1 LHTESKTRVAI
12 DTNMLL
18 SIGEL
23 GVDVFLQ
30 LEKMLG
36 KSAEIAMPE
45 QVVEELKKLEC
56 EKVQKENVIA
66 MEETKRHK
74 VKVVQMEA
82 RNADTALEKMAKQGY
97 MIATNDKAL
106 RKRIKGFGGT
116 VIYLRQGRFLKK
128 D

>member
-1 LHTESKTRVAI
+1 MPTESKTRVAI

-18 SIGEL
+18 SIDQL

-30 LEKMLG
+30 LEQMFG
-36 KSAEIAMPE
+36 KGVEIAIPK
-45 QVVEELKKLEC
+45 QVKEELEKFESGKL
-56 EKVQKENVIA
+56 QKETAIA

-74 VKVVQMEA
+74 AKVVQMEA
-82 RNADTALEKMAKQGY
+82 RNADSALEKMSKQGY